1 MDTKTVDQNDAG
13 ILNDHGLALADQ
25 VRFDDAIEQYR
36 EADKL
41 WKKAGS
47 PDRKLALTNW
57 ANALRLKKQY
67 DESIKKYREALAVDP
82 NFANAHNGIGLVLA
96 DQVRFDDAIE
106 QYREADKLWTKAGS
120 PDRKLA
126 LTNWGGALRVKKQYD
141 ESIKK
146 YREALAVDP
155 DDANAHNELGRTLL
169 AQDRFDDAIEQ
180 YREADK
186 LWKKAGSPDQ
196 KIALFN
202 WANAL
207 RSKKQYDESIKR
219 YREAL
224 AVDPTFANAHNGI
237 GLVLADQDRFADA
250 IEQYREADKLWEK
263 DKSTDRKFALWN
275 WGRALR
281 AQERFDDAIA
291 KYDEATIADPNDAMG
306 FFFYGNSFTACWRY
320 RDGITQFERAT
331 LLDSKN
337 PYHYHNKAH
346 ALFQLGRYEEGWNQ
360 WWLTRNRYEAALPV
374 KLRSEAEAEDALYFG
389 DLLREI
395 FSEYAE
401 SEQYYRRAIE
411 RRNDNASAWTGLA
424 MLYQQWA
431 ESEKAPPEI
440 LARLAYAVRRAEEL
454 LRSPLG
460 KKRAT
465 SVAIVA
471 RGHPD

>member
-67 DESIKKYREALAVDP
+67 DKSIKKYREALAVDP

-141 ESIKK
+141 KSIKK

-207 RSKKQYDESIKR
+207 RSKKQY
-219 YREAL
+219 
-224 AVDPTFANAHNGI
+224 
-237 GLVLADQDRFADA
+237 
-250 IEQYREADKLWEK
+250 
-263 DKSTDRKFALWN
+263 
-275 WGRALR
+275 GRIH
-281 AQERFDDAIA
+281 Q
-291 KYDEATIADPNDAMG
+291 KV
-306 FFFYGNSFTACWRY
+306 S
-320 RDGITQFERAT
+320 
-331 LLDSKN
+331 
-337 PYHYHNKAH
+337 
-346 ALFQLGRYEEGWNQ
+346 
-360 WWLTRNRYEAALPV
+360 
-374 KLRSEAEAEDALYFG
+374 
-389 DLLREI
+389 
-395 FSEYAE
+395 
-401 SEQYYRRAIE
+401 
-411 RRNDNASAWTGLA
+411 
-424 MLYQQWA
+424 
-431 ESEKAPPEI
+431 
-440 LARLAYAVRRAEEL
+440 
-454 LRSPLG
+454 
-460 KKRAT
+460 
-465 SVAIVA
+465 
-471 RGHPD
+471 